1 MKKAVFAGKRSGRRF
16 TLIELLVVIAII
28 AILAGMLLPALQQA
42 RERGRHSTCANNLK
56 QIGSAFQ
63 FYANDNK
70 GWMPRFIQNRELWYD
85 LAQYLNIRTDETKK
99 QINAYVKAPV
109 TVCPSDDFRI
119 SRRDVTTFWFT
130 YGQNYY
136 SRHSYGRTPYEQQN
150 RLRRLPDVRHP
161 TRVFILTDGQRK
173 GQPYPSAYVSISANT
188 WPYKQT
194 ADPGGGA
201 VEFRH
206 NNVASFLF
214 YDGHVGS
221 RNLAETA
228 GKTNMVE
235 DF

>member
-1 MKKAVFAGKRSGRRF
+1 MKKVVFACGRSVRRF

-70 GWMPRFIQNRELWYD
+70 GWMPRFVQNRELWYD

-99 QINAYVKAPV
+99 QINAYIKAPV
-109 TVCPSDDFRI
+109 TICPSDDFRI
-119 SRRDVTTFWFT
+119 SRRDVTNLWYT

-136 SRHSYGRTPYEQQN
+136 ARHSYGGAQN
-150 RLRRLPDVRHP
+150 RLRRIPDVQHP
-161 TRVFILTDGQRK
+161 TRVMILADGQRK
-173 GQPYPSAYVSISANT
+173 GEPWPGAYVSFSVNS

-201 VEFRH
+201 VDFRH
-206 NNVASFLF
+206 NNVSSFLF
-214 YDGHVGS
+214 YDAHVAG
-221 RNLAETA
+221 RTLAETA
-228 GKTNMVE
+228 GRGEMTY
-235 DF
+235 D